1 MHRKKKEVKHFP
13 RESDS
18 TIMNKIKEQV
28 TVQYNRGLSVK
39 LSFQADSQ
47 TVFQHV
53 LNKICRSLKA
63 HLYIIILNLSDGNH
77 GQHTAIPHH
86 VSLDMLLI

>member
-1 MHRKKKEVKHFP
+1 M
-13 RESDS
+13 
-18 TIMNKIKEQV
+18 TNKIKEQV

-39 LSFQADSQ
+39 LSFQADS
-47 TVFQHV
+47 
-53 LNKICRSLKA
+53 LSECPKICRSLRA
-63 HLYIIILNLSDGNH
+63 HLYLIILNLSDGNH